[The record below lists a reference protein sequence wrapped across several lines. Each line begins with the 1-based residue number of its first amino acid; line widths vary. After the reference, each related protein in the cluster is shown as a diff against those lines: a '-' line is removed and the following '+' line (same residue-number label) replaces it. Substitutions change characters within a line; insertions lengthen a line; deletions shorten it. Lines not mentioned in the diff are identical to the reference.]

1 MARILLKRSKTDQ
14 VGKGSHVI
22 LGRTGRELCPIAAI
36 RGDRMGPFF
45 IDSAAVPM
53 TKGRFISRLRAV
65 LTEIGVPHD
74 QYAGHG
80 AATSAALAG
89 VEDSMIQT
97 LGRWQSAAFMRYVR
111 TPPEELEAIS
121 VTLGSENHHLAA
133 RQTDDRGSYQV
144 SVDELVSGYLYSVSS
159 L

>member
-1 MARILLKRSKTDQ
+1 
-14 VGKGSHVI
+14 
-22 LGRTGRELCPIAAI
+22 
-36 RGDRMGPFF
+36 
-45 IDSAAVPM
+45 M

-74 QYAGHG
+74 QYSGHG

-89 VEDSMIQT
+89 VEDSMIHT
-97 LGRWQSAAFMRYVR
+97 LGRWQSAAFLRYVR

-144 SVDELVSGYLYSVSS
+144 SVDELLSGYLYSVSS